1 MHLLLILT
9 SLLLAYGIRIVS
21 QILEAKYQKKWGL
34 SLFFFSFPPLIL
46 LMTCIVVIVM
56 GYQGEMWG
64 IKASKFSYYLSISF
78 SIYAVFTLINN
89 TLSHFKTW
97 SILQKCTDKQING
110 YNYKLLDSNFPY
122 AAEMGFWHSQLV
134 LSQGLIDL
142 LSKEHLMAVIA
153 HETAHKNYKDPFVFF
168 WLFYLKKLGFCLP
181 NNEKLWENLVLLRE
195 LRADQ
200 TAAKTVDYLLIA
212 ESLLQVTSSVMT
224 QKNTLNNELECAFY
238 DNRLQLRIDNLMDR
252 KEDLVSNN
260 YSEIIWLFLIFI
272 PWLFF
277 PFHNPC

>member
-1 MHLLLILT
+1 MHLLLILA
-9 SLLLAYGIRIVS
+9 SLLLAYGIRITS
-21 QILEAKYQKKWGL
+21 QVLEAKYQKKWGL

-46 LMTCIVVIVM
+46 LMTCLVVIFM

-64 IKASKFSYYLSISF
+64 IKTSKLPYYLAVSF
-78 SIYAVFTLINN
+78 SIYALLTLINN
-89 TLSHFKTW
+89 IFSHLKTW
-97 SILQKCTDKQING
+97 SILQKCKDKQIEG
-110 YNYKLLDSNFPY
+110 YNYKLLNSNFPY
-122 AAEMGFWHSQLV
+122 GAAIGFWQSELV

-153 HETAHKNYKDPFVFF
+153 HENAHKIYKDPFIFF

-200 TAAKTVDYLLIA
+200 MAAKTVDYLLIA
-212 ESLLQVTSSVMT
+212 ESLLQVTSSVMN
-224 QKNTLNNELECAFY
+224 QKNPLNNELECAFS
-238 DNRLQLRIDNLMDR
+238 DNRLQIRIENLMDNND
-252 KEDLVSNN
+252 DLIKNN
-260 YSEIIWLFLIFI
+260 YREIIWLLLLFI

>member
-1 MHLLLILT
+1 MHLLLILI

-21 QILEAKYQKKWGL
+21 NLLEAKYQKKWGL

-46 LMTCIVVIVM
+46 FMTCIVIIFM

-64 IKASKFSYYLSISF
+64 IKASKFSYYLSIIF
-78 SIYAVFTLINN
+78 SIYAIFTLIHNI
-89 TLSHFKTW
+89 LSHLKTW
-97 SILQKCTDKQING
+97 SILQKCSNKQING
-110 YNYKLLDSNFPY
+110 YNYKLLNSSFPY
-122 AAEMGFWHSQLV
+122 AAEMGFWHSELV

-142 LSKEHLMAVIA
+142 LSQEHLMAVIA
-153 HETAHKNYKDPFVFF
+153 HEKAHQSYKDPFVFF

-181 NNEKLWENLVLLRE
+181 NNDQLWENLVLLRE

-224 QKNTLNNELECAFY
+224 QNNILNNELECAFH
-238 DNRLQLRIDNLMDR
+238 DNRLQVRIENLMD
-252 KEDLVSNN
+252 KKQDLVNNN
-260 YSEIIWLFLIFI
+260 YSEIIWLLLLFI